1 MKNLKLTRVFTFG
14 ALAIVFAGCFNPV
27 TMDPPMQGTPVPS
40 SFTVDVLVG
49 KDNVSRSVAGPDA
62 ARIKTEG
69 IRNTVQLIIVDKETG
84 RIAAFDEV
92 RRQKDSEQDAMLIVN
107 SLMLNKTYYFLLLMG
122 HWERDYARE
131 AKDKDG
137 KYDYIEANPPT
148 LLATGVQE
156 ETINGYGTVV
166 KVTMWPIVVDTEF
179 TAPSQ
184 TAAPEIA
191 DGKPGPASLLPIDWG
206 VTWTVKQG
214 SSGNDGLADLIQ
226 AQKVIAAN
234 GGGNTLKVKNKHTI
248 VRGTDL
254 TGAVLLTPA
263 AETGNV
269 ITLGSIGCYTSGITR
284 IGTSG
289 SAAFKL
295 EYVPFNL
302 TDPANWA
309 AIHDEGKSA
318 FDLSGGGPVW
328 IIRNGV
334 TDEDQNGNTDFTGK
348 RPWDGT
354 VNGNG
359 AVRFEIRAGI
369 PAPNTLVIRD
379 GVFKGPP
386 NSTTPVIAFTT
397 AAYEG
402 TAEVYYAL
410 VNAGGSPPA
419 YSAYTH
425 SIPGSPL
432 VAGNYQKQIT
442 LETANSDY
450 DVYVVL
456 FKDGKVS
463 APVKI
468 NTKKSGEAVEWNWG
482 GETGGQKVGWNWA
495 GETK

>member
-1 MKNLKLTRVFTFG
+1 MKNLKLTRVFTSG
-14 ALAIVFAGCFNPV
+14 ALAIVLAGCFNPITV
-27 TMDPPMQGTPVPS
+27 DPPKQRTPVPA

-49 KDNVSRSVAGPDA
+49 EDSGARSVAGPDA
-62 ARIKTEG
+62 ARIKAEG

-107 SLMLNKTYYFLLLMG
+107 SLVLNKTYYFLLLMG

-131 AKDKDG
+131 AEDKDG
-137 KYDYIEANPPT
+137 KYDYKEANPPT
-148 LLATGVQE
+148 LLAAGLQE
-156 ETINGYGTVV
+156 ETINGYGTV

-179 TAPSQ
+179 TASSQ
-184 TAAPEIA
+184 TAAPKIA

-214 SSGNDGLADLIQ
+214 GSGNDGLVDLIQ

-248 VRGTDL
+248 VQGTDR
-254 TGAVLLTPA
+254 TGSVLITPA

-269 ITLGSIGCYTSGITR
+269 ITLGSIGSYTSGITR

-289 SAAFKL
+289 SVAFKL

-309 AIHDEGKSA
+309 AIRDEDKSA
-318 FDLSGGGPVW
+318 FDLSAGGPVW

-334 TDEDQNGNTDFTGK
+334 NDEDQNGNTDFNGK

-359 AVRFEIRAGI
+359 AVRFEITAGI
-369 PAPNTLVIRD
+369 PAHNTLVIKD
-379 GVFKGPP
+379 GVFKGPS
-386 NSTTPVIAFTT
+386 NSSTPVIAFTT
-397 AAYEG
+397 AEYDG
-402 TAEVYYAL
+402 TAEVYYAV
-410 VNAGGSPPA
+410 VNAGSPPPA

-432 VAGNYQKQIT
+432 VVGDYQKQIT
-442 LETANSDY
+442 LDTANSDY

-463 APVKI
+463 VPVKI
-468 NTKKSGEAVEWNWG
+468 NTKTGGGDVDWKWGEETGGGNVDWKWG
-482 GETGGQKVGWNWA
+482 GETK
-495 GETK
+495 